1 MAIFFVCQN
10 GRKYNQILETELN
23 LNDIEKLTIED
34 EIKMYDQ
41 DEHAINQVK
50 GW

>member
-10 GRKYNQILETELN
+10 GRKYNQILGTELN
-23 LNDIEKLTIED
+23 LNDIEKLTIKD